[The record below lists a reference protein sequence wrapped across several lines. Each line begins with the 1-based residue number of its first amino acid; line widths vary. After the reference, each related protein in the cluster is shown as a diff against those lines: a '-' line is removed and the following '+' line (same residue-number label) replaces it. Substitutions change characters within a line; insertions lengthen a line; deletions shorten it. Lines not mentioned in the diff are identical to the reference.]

1 MTTMPKPST
10 QRGAALITGLIFMVV
25 LTLIVLSAMKSTAL
39 EERMAGNARDQEL
52 AFEAA
57 EAAAREAMQTVVPT
71 LSPASFPALA
81 DGCISGL
88 CQNNSATPVWE
99 TVAANDDW
107 TDAGVTR
114 AYAGT
119 PLTSD
124 GSAVLP
130 VQPHYIIELLP
141 LGVPPPGFSSV
152 VGQGG
157 SGGGQLTPYRVTA
170 RGWGVTGQAMAT
182 VQMAILY

>member
-57 EAAAREAMQTVVPT
+57 EAAAREAMQSVVPT
-71 LSPASFPALA
+71 LLPASFPTLA
-81 DGCISGL
+81 EGCVHGL
-88 CQNNSATPVWE
+88 CQNNPATPVWE
-99 TVAANDDW
+99 TVAANGQW
-107 TDAGVTR
+107 TDANVTR

-119 PLTSD
+119 PLTAD
-124 GSAVLP
+124 GWTALP
-130 VQPHYIIELLP
+130 TQPHYIIELMP
-141 LGVPPPGFSSV
+141 LGVPPAGFSAV

-157 SGGGQLTPYRVTA
+157 NGGGQLTPYRVTA

-182 VQMAILY
+182 VQTAILY